1 MLRLL
6 NQGKVTAHLSCVF
19 DPLHCSAYRMT
30 SSTQQI
36 LDQFEIVRR
45 QRDAALWDLSQAQE
59 TITILEAELTAA
71 KYYGDLAY
79 AKVAD
84 GQGISKR
91 QIERSPG
98 VTTTNAVAWIDDI
111 WLCSSDSSSI
121 LAPAEEAWRKNLH
134 NPQSAIL
141 QVTEALKTKPVKK
154 DRITCK
160 LFMASIQF
168 SVGSLEAACA
178 LVNDCIKE
186 CEVDP
191 RFRDIAGIAYYIRG
205 RIFLAMKIFPSAHW
219 DFSMAVLTKGYHG
232 QVKKWQGYCETCI
245 FEGEGQQATEE
256 DVQSSTTDQNS

>member
-1 MLRLL
+1 MRRLL
-6 NQGKVTAHLSCVF
+6 NQGKVLDSLSCAF
-19 DPLHCSAYRMT
+19 NPLHCSAYRMT
-30 SSTQQI
+30 SFRQQI

-45 QRDAALWDLSQAQE
+45 QRDAALWELSQAHE

-84 GQGISKR
+84 EQGVSKR
-91 QIERSPG
+91 QIERSPE
-98 VTTTNAVAWIDDI
+98 VTTTNTVAWIDDI
-111 WLCSSDSSSI
+111 WLCSSDSTSI

-141 QVTEALKTKPVKK
+141 QVTEALKTKPVKR

-160 LFMASIQF
+160 LFMAAIQL
-168 SVGSLEAACA
+168 SAGSLEAACA

-186 CEVDP
+186 CGVDP

-232 QVKKWQGYCETCI
+232 QVKKWQGYCETCL
-245 FEGEGQQATEE
+245 FEGEGQQAIKE
-256 DVQSSTTDQNS
+256 VIQSSPRDQNP